1 MLSYNREEKMKGF
14 KITNLIMNILMFLYS
29 FTFTG
34 LVGGF
39 SLLEIFFG
47 SWGRNEEAVS
57 EAVILFF
64 SSAVSI
70 LHGFLAL
77 IFGIVAFAAWRKK
90 PKPYLITHL
99 ILSISGIIG
108 MGGMCLLYRLYST
121 GACDVMVLDNRLLRG
136 EYLFLMYVAL
146 CVIEFLLAIL
156 SYVTSGSERTIV

>member
-1 MLSYNREEKMKGF
+1 MKGF
-14 KITNLIMNILMFLYS
+14 KITNLIMNILMFLYA
-29 FTFTG
+29 FAFTG

-39 SLLEIFFG
+39 SLLEIFVG

-57 EAVILFF
+57 EAVVLFF
-64 SSAVSI
+64 SSAVII

-99 ILSISGIIG
+99 SLSISGIIG
-108 MGGMCLLYRLYST
+108 MGGLCLLYRLYST

-146 CVIEFLLAIL
+146 CVIELLLAVIA
-156 SYVTSGSERTIV
+156 YASGSERTIV